1 MSSLLSVE
9 VNNLKIL
16 AVEDNRQTMRLLKD
30 MLAEIGIRQVYTAV
44 TGREALDFLGDCE
57 ELVDVIL
64 CDWKLPE
71 MSGFELLRQVRSA
84 NRDIPF
90 LMVTGTSDP
99 KSVLQAKQNGVT
111 GYLVKPF
118 SKADLKKKIRL
129 LQRVLEARGPASEAK
144 L

>member
-1 MSSLLSVE
+1 MRSMLEIE
-9 VNNLKIL
+9 VSELKIL
-16 AVEDNRQTMRLLKD
+16 AVEDNRQTMRLLQN
-30 MLAEIGIRQVYTAV
+30 MLAEIGIRQVYTAT

-71 MSGFELLRQVRSA
+71 MSGFEVLRQVRTVDP
-84 NRDIPF
+84 DIPF
-90 LMVTGTSDP
+90 LMVTGNSDP
-99 KSVLQAKQNGVT
+99 KSVLQAKNHGVT

-129 LQRVLEARGPASEAK
+129 LQRVLVARAPVSNAK

>member
-1 MSSLLSVE
+1 MRSMLEIE
-9 VNNLKIL
+9 VSELKIL
-16 AVEDNRQTMRLLKD
+16 AVEDNRQTMRLLQN

-71 MSGFELLRQVRSA
+71 MSGFEVLRQVRTVDP
-84 NRDIPF
+84 DIPF
-90 LMVTGTSDP
+90 LMVTGNSDP
-99 KSVLQAKQNGVT
+99 KSVLQAKNHGVT

-118 SKADLKKKIRL
+118 SKADL
-129 LQRVLEARGPASEAK
+129 
-144 L
+144 

>member
-1 MSSLLSVE
+1 MSSPPDNDVSD
-9 VNNLKIL
+9 LKIL
-16 AVEDNRQTMRLLKD
+16 AVEDHPQTLKLLQS
-30 MLAEIGIRQVYTAV
+30 MLADLGIRQVFTAQ

-64 CDWKLPE
+64 CDWNLPK
-71 MSGFELLRQVRSA
+71 MSGNEVLRQVRSA

-99 KSVLQAKQNGVT
+99 KSVLQAKKNGVT

-118 SKADLKKKIRL
+118 SKADLKKKIHL
-129 LQRVLEARGPASEAK
+129 LQRVLYARASA
-144 L
+144 

>member
-1 MSSLLSVE
+1 MRSMLEIE
-9 VNNLKIL
+9 VSELKIP
-16 AVEDNRQTMRLLKD
+16 AVEDNRQTMRLLQN

-71 MSGFELLRQVRSA
+71 MSGFEVLRQVRTVDP
-84 NRDIPF
+84 DIPF
-90 LMVTGTSDP
+90 LMVTGNSDP
-99 KSVLQAKQNGVT
+99 KSVLQAKIHGVT

-118 SKADLKKKIRL
+118 SKADL
-129 LQRVLEARGPASEAK
+129 
-144 L
+144 

>member
-1 MSSLLSVE
+1 MSSAPNAKAKE
-9 VNNLKIL
+9 LKIL
-16 AVEDNRQTMRLLKD
+16 AVEDHPQTMKLLQS
-30 MLAEIGIRQVYTAV
+30 MLADIGIRQVFTAI

-64 CDWKLPE
+64 CDWNLPE
-71 MSGFELLRQVRSA
+71 MSGYEVLRQVRSV
-84 NRDIPF
+84 NPDIPF

-99 KSVLQAKQNGVT
+99 KSVLQAKNNGVT

-129 LQRVLEARGPASEAK
+129 LQRVLDARATG
-144 L
+144 

>member
-1 MSSLLSVE
+1 MSSTQMVE
-9 VNNLKIL
+9 VSDLKIL
-16 AVEDNRQTMRLLKD
+16 AVEDHPQTLKLLQS
-30 MLAEIGIRQVYTAV
+30 MLAEIGIRQVFTAQ

-64 CDWKLPE
+64 CDWNLPE
-71 MSGFELLRQVRSA
+71 MNGCEVLRQVRSA

-90 LMVTGTSDP
+90 LMVTATSDP
-99 KSVLQAKQNGVT
+99 KSVLQAKSHGVT

-129 LQRVLEARGPASEAK
+129 LQRVLDARAEA
-144 L
+144 

>member
-1 MSSLLSVE
+1 MSSVSSSDMSK
-9 VNNLKIL
+9 LKIL
-16 AVEDNRQTMRLLKD
+16 AVEDNHQTMRLLQN
-30 MLAEIGIRQVYTAV
+30 MLAEIGIRQVYTAE
-44 TGREALDFLGDCE
+44 TGREAFDFLSKFE

-71 MSGFELLRQVRSA
+71 ISGFQLLRYVRLA
-84 NRDIPF
+84 KQDIPF
-90 LMVTGTSDP
+90 LMVTSTSDS
-99 KSVLQAKQNGVT
+99 KSVLLAKKNGVT

-129 LQRVLEARGPASEAK
+129 LQRVLEARGPASEAT

>member
-1 MSSLLSVE
+1 MSSESSFDAIK
-9 VNNLKIL
+9 LKIL
-16 AVEDNRQTMRLLKD
+16 AVEDNHQTMRLIRQ
-30 MLAEIGIRQVYTAV
+30 MLAEIGIRQVYTAE

>member
-1 MSSLLSVE
+1 MRSMLEIE
-9 VNNLKIL
+9 VSELKIL
-16 AVEDNRQTMRLLKD
+16 AVEDNRQTIRLLQN

-71 MSGFELLRQVRSA
+71 MSGFEVLRQVRTVDP
-84 NRDIPF
+84 DIPF
-90 LMVTGTSDP
+90 LMVTGNSDP
-99 KSVLQAKQNGVT
+99 KSVLQAKNHGVT

-118 SKADLKKKIRL
+118 SKADL
-129 LQRVLEARGPASEAK
+129 
-144 L
+144 

>member
-1 MSSLLSVE
+1 MSSESRFDASK
-9 VNNLKIL
+9 LKIL
-16 AVEDNRQTMRLLKD
+16 AVEDNKQTMRLLQN
-30 MLAEIGIRQVYTAV
+30 MLAEIGIRQVFTAE

-71 MSGFELLRQVRSA
+71 MSGFDVLRQVRA
-84 NRDIPF
+84 ADRDIPF

-99 KSVLQAKQNGVT
+99 KSVLQAKNSGVT

-129 LQRVLEARGPASEAK
+129 LQRVLDARGPTSETTP
-144 L
+144 